1 MRTISKGMFVLTGL
15 LVLSLGLTASAD
27 TLKLKDGR
35 TLEGYYQG
43 GSASVIKFEM
53 MGKTQDVPVETI
65 ASLTFGRVQTTQA
78 PPPQPKPAAPSGP
91 VVVNAGTRIM
101 IRTQDLLDTGQTK
114 TGARFTCVLE
124 ANLVVNGVVVA
135 QKGSKVYG
143 KVVQSR
149 KAKRVRGTAKLVVE
163 LTDLEIKGQLQPIIS
178 EQVGYEGDKQGTVKK
193 VGGAAAVGAI
203 FDGGEGAKKGAGVGL
218 ALSVLSKG
226 KQISIPAGTLFEFR
240 LAQPLTL
247 QL

>member
-1 MRTISKGMFVLTGL
+1 
-15 LVLSLGLTASAD
+15 
-27 TLKLKDGR
+27 
-35 TLEGYYQG
+35 
-43 GSASVIKFEM
+43 M

-65 ASLTFGRVQTTQA
+65 ASLTFGKVQTTQA

-124 ANLVVNGVVVA
+124 ANLVANGVVVA

-143 KVVQSR
+143 KVVESR

-163 LTDLEIKGQLQPIIS
+163 LTDLEIKGQLQPIVS
-178 EQVGYEGDKQGTVKK
+178 EQVGYEGDRQGTIKK
-193 VGGAAAVGAI
+193 VGAAAGVGALI
-203 FDGGEGAKKGAGVGL
+203 DGGEGAGKGAVVGL
-218 ALSVLSKG
+218 GLAVLTKG

>member
-1 MRTISKGMFVLTGL
+1 MRNISKYAFLLTGL
-15 LVLSLGLTASAD
+15 LVLALCVKGSAD

-35 TLEGYYQG
+35 TLEGYFQG
-43 GSASVIKFEM
+43 GTARVLKFEIN
-53 MGKTQDVPVETI
+53 GKTEEIPIEAIV
-65 ASLTFGRVQTTQA
+65 SLNFGRVQTTQA

-124 ANLVVNGVVVA
+124 ANLVANGVVVA
-135 QKGSKVYG
+135 QKGSKGYG
-143 KVVQSR
+143 KVVEST
-149 KAKRVRGTAKLVVE
+149 KAKRVRGRAKLVVE
-163 LTDLEIKGQLQPIIS
+163 LTDIEIKGQLQPIVS
-178 EQVGYEGDKQGTVKK
+178 EQVGYEGDRQGTIKK
-193 VGGAAAVGAI
+193 VGAAAGVGAI
-203 FDGGEGAKKGAGVGL
+203 IDGGEGAGKGAAVGL
-218 ALSVLSKG
+218 GLAVLTKG